1 MQLRRNEVLTGLLV
15 VATLAV
21 LTGVLVLLGAPGLFR
36 PLVSYKIYFDNA
48 AGIKLGAP
56 ILLAGRKIGQV
67 ATLYSPVSRDE
78 SQRALEVARALRAT
92 DSNAVPAP
100 NEKTRRYE
108 VRVDV
113 QVDRS
118 AQLYR
123 DSQAR
128 MITLGLLGETAID
141 FTQGTEASGRAS
153 SGEIFA
159 GERVPDFGESIARML
174 DIVQPVANEAIAT
187 FKQLETTAQN
197 LSHITDENSQLNL
210 ALTQFRTF
218 GEQLNQLTAPDG
230 SLSVSLSNI
239 QRISDDLQK
248 NDNIKIT
255 LQDLRASSEKLK
267 ATLNSLGPSL
277 EESGRNIKDAT
288 ATLRSEPWRLIWP
301 STKKYSAT
309 EQSPAAGGRTV
320 SAATRAKVAAAARAR
335 WARARGGRK
344 AGTTIAKAG
353 KARTRRRGRM
363 SPAARKKLSDLMK
376 ARWAA
381 RRRSGK

>member
-56 ILLAGRKIGQV
+56 VLLAGRKIGQV

-78 SQRALEVARALRAT
+78 SQRAVEVARALRAT
-92 DSNAVPAP
+92 DPNAVPVP

-113 QVDRS
+113 QVDRN

-174 DIVQPVANEAIAT
+174 DIIQPVATEATAT
-187 FKQLETTAQN
+187 FKQLELTAEN
-197 LSHITDENSQLNL
+197 LSHITDENSELNL
-210 ALTQFRTF
+210 ALTQFKTF
-218 GEQLNQLTAPDG
+218 GEHLNQLTGPEGALSI
-230 SLSVSLSNI
+230 SLTNLK
-239 QRISDDLQK
+239 QLTGDLTK
-248 NDNIKIT
+248 NDNIAVT
-255 LQDLRASSEKLK
+255 LQNFRTSSEKLK
-267 ATLNSLGPSL
+267 STLTSLGPSL
-277 EESGRNIKDAT
+277 QASGENVKEAT
-288 ATLRSEPWRLIWP
+288 ATLKSEPWRLIWP
-301 STKKYSAT
+301 STKKYPENAQPGT
-309 EQSPAAGGRTV
+309 PAGRNIRAAKGARSPRP
-320 SAATRAKVAAAARAR
+320 
-335 WARARGGRK
+335 
-344 AGTTIAKAG
+344 
-353 KARTRRRGRM
+353 
-363 SPAARKKLSDLMK
+363 SPTP
-376 ARWAA
+376 A
-381 RRRSGK
+381 RRASR

>member
-56 ILLAGRKIGQV
+56 VLLAGRKIGQV
-67 ATLYSPVSRDE
+67 AALYSPVSRDE
-78 SQRALEVARALRAT
+78 SQRAVEVARALRAT
-92 DSNAVPAP
+92 DPNAVPVP

-113 QVDRS
+113 QVDRN

-174 DIVQPVANEAIAT
+174 DIVQPVANEATAT

-239 QRISDDLQK
+239 QRITDDLQK

-267 ATLNSLGPSL
+267 ATLNSLSPSL

-288 ATLRSEPWRLIWP
+288 ATLRSEPWRLVWP
-301 STKKYSAT
+301 STKKYPAT
-309 EQSPAAGGRTV
+309 EQPPAGGGRTV
-320 SAATRAKVAAAARAR
+320 ATSKPPKSARSRPTP
-335 WARARGGRK
+335 
-344 AGTTIAKAG
+344 
-353 KARTRRRGRM
+353 TRRGSR
-363 SPAARKKLSDLMK
+363 
-376 ARWAA
+376 
-381 RRRSGK
+381 

>member
-1 MQLRRNEVLTGLLV
+1 MQFRRNEVLTGLLV

-36 PLVSYKIYFDNA
+36 PLVTYKIYFDNA

-56 ILLAGRKIGQV
+56 VLLAGRKIGQV
-67 ATLYSPVSRDE
+67 AALYSPVSRDE
-78 SQRALEVARALRAT
+78 SQRAVEVARALRAA
-92 DSNAVPAP
+92 DPNAVPVA
-100 NEKTRRYE
+100 NEKSRRYE

-113 QVDRS
+113 QVDRN

-174 DIVQPVANEAIAT
+174 DIIQPVANEATAT

-218 GEQLNQLTAPDG
+218 GDHLNQLTAPDG

-239 QRISDDLQK
+239 QRITDDLQK
-248 NDNIKIT
+248 NDNIKVT
-255 LQDLRASSEKLK
+255 LQNFRASSEKLK
-267 ATLNSLGPSL
+267 ATMNSLAPSL
-277 EESGRNIKDAT
+277 QESGRNIKDAT

-301 STKKYSAT
+301 SSKKYPTT
-309 EQSPAAGGRTV
+309 EQPSTTGGT
-320 SAATRAKVAAAARAR
+320 VAASKPPKSARS
-335 WARARGGRK
+335 GP
-344 AGTTIAKAG
+344 TP
-353 KARTRRRGRM
+353 TRRGSR
-363 SPAARKKLSDLMK
+363 
-376 ARWAA
+376 
-381 RRRSGK
+381 

>member
-56 ILLAGRKIGQV
+56 VLLAGRKIGQV
-67 ATLYSPVSRDE
+67 AALYSPVSRDE
-78 SQRALEVARALRAT
+78 SQRAVEVARALRSS
-92 DSNAVPAP
+92 DPNAVPP

-113 QVDRS
+113 QVDRN

-159 GERVPDFGESIARML
+159 GERVPDFGESIARVL
-174 DIVQPVANEAIAT
+174 DVIQPVANEATAT

-197 LSHITDENSQLNL
+197 LSHITDQNSQLNL
-210 ALTQFRTF
+210 ALAQFRTF
-218 GEQLNQLTAPDG
+218 GEQLNQLTAPEG

-239 QRISDDLQK
+239 QRITDDLQK

-255 LQDLRASSEKLK
+255 LQDLRASSQKLK
-267 ATLNSLGPSL
+267 ATMNSLGPSL
-277 EESGRNIKDAT
+277 EESARNIKDAT

-301 STKKYSAT
+301 SSKKYPTT
-309 EQSPAAGGRTV
+309 EQPSTTGGT
-320 SAATRAKVAAAARAR
+320 VAAS
-335 WARARGGRK
+335 K
-344 AGTTIAKAG
+344 
-353 KARTRRRGRM
+353 
-363 SPAARKKLSDLMK
+363 
-376 ARWAA
+376 
-381 RRRSGK
+381 